1 VCIDSNFVGDRRVK
15 KIGKDEKDLGKGP
28 FSVQSLDVTYEV

>member
-15 KIGKDEKDLGKGP
+15 KIIKKIGKDEKDLGKGP
-28 FSVQSLDVTYEV
+28 FRAQSLV